1 MQFDVQSVIR
11 RIEIRLAEIGMTK
24 QEFYEKSGISSGSF
38 SQWNTGKHA
47 PSIKKVQRAASVIGV
62 TTEYLLYGVGPMPDF
77 VVKSPIVARI
87 NALLAAKGIPKQ
99 QFYKDCS
106 ITSASYSLWNTGKTN
121 PSMKNL
127 KIIAEYLGV
136 SVADLLPDEE
146 LVPQEGIKKDPIP
159 KDEAEDSETA
169 ELRDIWSSAD
179 ENERRDL
186 LKMARMLKSRRK
198 QNG

>member
-1 MQFDVQSVIR
+1 MNNYLLTNMDTIDK
-11 RIEIRLAEIGMTK
+11 INYYLTK
-24 QEFYEKSGISSGSF
+24 NKRTGADLCEFLGVSSGVY
-38 SQWNTGKHA
+38 SQWNTRRTK
-47 PSIKKVQRAASVIGV
+47 PR
-62 TTEYLLYGVGPMPDF
+62 
-77 VVKSPIVARI
+77 KSKLPA
-87 NALLAAKGIPKQ
+87 
-99 QFYKDCS
+99 
-106 ITSASYSLWNTGKTN
+106 
-121 PSMKNL
+121 
-127 KIIAEYLGV
+127 IAEYLGV
-136 SVADLLPDEE
+136 SVADLLPDGD